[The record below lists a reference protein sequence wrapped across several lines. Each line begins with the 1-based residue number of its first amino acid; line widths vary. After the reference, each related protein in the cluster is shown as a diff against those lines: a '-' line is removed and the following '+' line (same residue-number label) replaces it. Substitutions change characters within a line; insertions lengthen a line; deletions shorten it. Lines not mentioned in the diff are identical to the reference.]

1 MYIAP
6 PPRASPA
13 QRPRRRGSDAHRHA
27 PTPARRQRKRPA
39 STGAPAR
46 PDAARAAPVAS
57 GRAPFRPHTSHTHTK
72 TLQTPLFEHTRGHI
86 SCILHSIDCRARP
99 HTALIASLSR
109 ARTAART
116 SIYYLLYVEPA
127 PAHARR
133 AATTAAVAAGGDA
146 PPPQQWQSAL
156 PHMSFTTPFTGHGTR
171 QGSHSSRSRP
181 TS

>member
-1 MYIAP
+1 VYRPPAP
-6 PPRASPA
+6 RLARTA
-13 QRPRRRGSDAHRHA
+13 GRRRGSDAHRHA

-46 PDAARAAPVAS
+46 PDAARAAPVAW